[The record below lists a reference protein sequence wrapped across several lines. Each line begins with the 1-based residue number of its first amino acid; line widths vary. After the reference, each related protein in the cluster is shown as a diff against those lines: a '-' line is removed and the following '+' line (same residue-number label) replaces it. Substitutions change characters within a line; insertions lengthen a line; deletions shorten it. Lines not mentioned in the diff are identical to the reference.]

1 MSAPGSTDTAPASL
15 PLVAV
20 QVPEGSLRRDL
31 RAVKIVWQR
40 DLIRF
45 LRDRARIVVS
55 LLQPVLFLFVLGT
68 GLSSLVPGGTG
79 GVDLR
84 TFIFP
89 GAVSMAVMFT
99 SFFMAASIVWDREF
113 GFLREML
120 VAPVRRSAIVI
131 GKCCGGATVAAMQ
144 GMIMLGLA
152 GLVGVPYSPVLIV
165 TLVAELLL
173 LAFTLTAFGV
183 MVAARIRSFPA
194 LMALSQMLLM
204 PLFFLSGALFPLSGL
219 PGWLQTLTH
228 LNPLT
233 YAIDPMRQ
241 AVFAHVDGGAAAA
254 RVFSTGVSWG
264 GWPVPIALELAIV
277 AAMGLVMLG
286 IAILQFRHTE

>member
-1 MSAPGSTDTAPASL
+1 MSAPGSTRTAPTSL
-15 PLVAV
+15 PPVAV
-20 QVPEGSLRRDL
+20 HVPEGSLRRDL
-31 RAVKIVWQR
+31 RAIKIVWQR

-68 GLSSLVPGGTG
+68 GLSSLVPGGNG
-79 GVDLR
+79 DVDLR

-152 GLVGVPYSPVLIV
+152 GLVGVPYSPGLIV

-241 AVFAHVDGGAAAA
+241 AVFAHVDGGAGATE
-254 RVFSTGVSWG
+254 VFATGVSWG
-264 GWPVPIALELAIV
+264 GWQVPIVLELAIV